1 MNEDVTADGDWVATA
16 CTLPTVEQPL
26 RGAEFDALFAHD
38 LIGVTQESPRRVRLE
53 LRAEPAVA
61 ARAADL
67 AVKEVECCSF
77 FSFGLAITNG
87 HVALAVEAGP
97 AHETVLAALAA
108 RAESR
113 LGAGA

>member
-1 MNEDVTADGDWVATA
+1 MSEDVTTEGDWVPEA
-16 CTLPTVEQPL
+16 CTLPTIEQPL
-26 RGAEFDALFAHD
+26 RRGEFDALFAQD
-38 LIGVTQESPRRVRLE
+38 LIGVTQESPRRVRLD

-67 AVKEVECCSF
+67 AVKEVGCCSF
-77 FSFGLAITNG
+77 FSFDLAIADG
-87 HVALAVEAGP
+87 RVSLAVEAAP
-97 AHETVLAALAA
+97 VHEPVLAALAA